1 MWKAYID
8 FEVEEGEPVIAR
20 ALYERLIALSG
31 HLKEWISYA
40 LSEAEAIPLLRT
52 EQEEEDEDE
61 EKEL

>member
-1 MWKAYID
+1 M
-8 FEVEEGEPVIAR
+8 IAR